1 MQSTGSC
8 AAGACW
14 ACRCRAPGSARC
26 TRAAARS
33 RSATPSRST
42 RGCRCWGSSS
52 PTAAGWNRPMSESA
66 PVIVFDGVCVLCS
79 RWVDFVLKHDRAG
92 DYRLAAMQGAHG
104 RALLQAHGLSA
115 DDPVSFLLVQDG
127 RGHTDTDAILRV
139 LRSFGGRWL
148 LAAALLRAIPRFCRD
163 PAYRW
168 IARHRY
174 RLFGRRASCRL
185 PEPAQAWRF
194 LD

>member
-1 MQSTGSC
+1 MADQP
-8 AAGACW
+8 AI
-14 ACRCRAPGSARC
+14 
-26 TRAAARS
+26 
-33 RSATPSRST
+33 
-42 RGCRCWGSSS
+42 
-52 PTAAGWNRPMSESA
+52 
-66 PVIVFDGVCVLCS
+66 IVFDGVCVLCS
-79 RWVDFVLKHDRAG
+79 GWVDFVLRHDHAG
-92 DYRLAAMQGAHG
+92 RFRLAAMQGAHG

-127 RGHTDTDAILRV
+127 RGQTETDAIAQV
-139 LRSFGGRWL
+139 LRGFGGRWR
-148 LAAALLRAIPRFCRD
+148 LAAAFLQAVPRACRD

-174 RLFGRRASCRL
+174 RLFGQRASCRL